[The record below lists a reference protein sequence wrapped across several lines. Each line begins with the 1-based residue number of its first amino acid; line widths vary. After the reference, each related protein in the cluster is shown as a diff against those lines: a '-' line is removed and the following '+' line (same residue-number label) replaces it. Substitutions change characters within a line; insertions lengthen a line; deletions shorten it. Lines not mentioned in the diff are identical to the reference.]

1 VGGFS
6 RFEGIVMRS
15 EVLVRR
21 TLRVPRVQG
30 PAGDGSTVVRQ
41 LDAVLT
47 GVGFV
52 ASRELLAHLDG
63 LAPGAALD
71 LAVDVVGAVRELV
84 GDHVRHN
91 AYFVDFP
98 RNVPDTWDF
107 WLSCLRETVAAH
119 GAEVPPG
126 IVNLLSLAGY
136 GRYRHS
142 YVELLAAHDELIA
155 SLKDRV
161 TVLHLGGTLAE
172 ETTRLY
178 TELAG
183 SATPLTAA
191 DLELLAELAAACPG
205 HQVAIPVR
213 ENRAVVNAVRLA
225 HGLPLVAVDTVVDVL
240 RVACRASGGDV
251 TLATPTRFRSFRR
264 SERRVLLGA
273 LDAVVAGGEGKL
285 GDVARHA
292 EVWKRLAAGLHPYED
307 DRFARAREVFDVAR
321 GDRVVRSLAGR
332 AESAFRAGRVAD
344 AAAILA
350 TAPGMLVRSLDRL
363 LRTTTDTGAVLTAF
377 ESVAGGVSG
386 RVLCSLREHVANRST
401 VDRARVF
408 TGRAKRAWRTVDARL
423 PLPFDVIDHVRG
435 IVDTELAA
443 RLSGFGPVVV
453 DPAVLTVAVPLSG
466 KAAEDGF
473 AVLPR
478 GSRSVVDGEVLRFF
492 AYWRET
498 ARRTDYDL
506 SALLLDDDFAYRG
519 HVSWTNL
526 RDGEVVYS
534 GDLTEARNGATE
546 FIDVPL
552 DKVGATRIVP
562 QVNVYAGEGFDTV
575 AESMFGWMV
584 RDRAQKGAPFE
595 ARTVRTRSDLRGS
608 GRVALPAVFSQD
620 AAGTWSVLWTHLY
633 LTGSPTFNQVE
644 GNHLTT
650 GSLARAV
657 VERRYLM
664 VGDLLGL
671 LPGPVT
677 TWTPD
682 LALTG
687 PVTYVGLTRP
697 DGLPA
702 GSRVLDLGT
711 LNQLVPA

>member
-1 VGGFS
+1 
-6 RFEGIVMRS
+6 MRS
-15 EVLVRR
+15 EVLIRR
-21 TLRVPRVQG
+21 TLRVPRVEG
-30 PAGDGSTVVRQ
+30 PAGDGSAVVRQ

-63 LAPGAALD
+63 LEPGAALD

-84 GDHVRHN
+84 GDDVAHN
-91 AYFVDFP
+91 AYFIDFP

-107 WLSCLRETVAAH
+107 WLSCLRQTVSAH
-119 GAEVPPG
+119 GAAVPAG
-126 IVNLLSLAGY
+126 FVNLLSLAGY
-136 GRYRHS
+136 GRYQHS
-142 YVELLAAHDELIA
+142 YAELLAAHDELIV

-161 TVLHLGGTLAE
+161 TVLHLGGTPAE

-183 SATPLTAA
+183 SGTPLRAA
-191 DLELLAELAAACPG
+191 DLELLAELAAECLDEP
-205 HQVAIPVR
+205 VDLPVR

-225 HGLPLVAVDTVVDVL
+225 HGRPLVAVDTVVDVL
-240 RVACRASGGDV
+240 RVAAQASGGDV

-273 LDAVVAGGEGKL
+273 LDAVVAANEGKL

-307 DRFARAREVFDVAR
+307 DRFAHAREVFDVAR

-332 AESAFRAGRVAD
+332 AELAFRAGRVAD
-344 AAAILA
+344 AAGVLA
-350 TAPGMLVRSLDRL
+350 KAPGMLVRSLDRL
-363 LRTTTDTGAVLTAF
+363 LRTATDTDAVLTAF
-377 ESVAGGVSG
+377 ESVVTEVSG
-386 RVLCSLREHVANRST
+386 RVLCSLREHVVNRFH
-401 VDRARVF
+401 VDSARVF
-408 TGRAKRAWRTVDARL
+408 AGRAKRAWVTVDARL
-423 PLPFDVIDHVRG
+423 PLPRDVIDRVRG

-453 DPAVLTVAVPLSG
+453 DPDVLTVAVPLSG
-466 KAAEDGF
+466 KATEDGF

-478 GSRSVVDGEVLRFF
+478 GSESVVDGEVLRFF
-492 AYWRET
+492 TYWRQT

-506 SALLLDDDFAYRG
+506 SALLLDDEFRYRA
-519 HVSWTNL
+519 HVSWTSL

-534 GDLTEARNGATE
+534 GDLTEAKNGATE

-552 DKVGATRIVP
+552 DSVGATRIVP
-562 QVNVYAGEGFDTV
+562 QVNIYAGEGFEQV

-595 ARTVRTRSDLRGS
+595 ARTVHTRSDLRGT
-608 GRVALPAVFSQD
+608 GRVALPAVFSRD
-620 AAGTWSVLWTHLY
+620 AAGQWSVRWLHLY
-633 LTGSPTFNQVE
+633 LNGTPNFNQVE
-644 GNHLTT
+644 GNHVTT
-650 GSLARAV
+650 SALARAV
-657 VERRYLM
+657 VERRYLT
-664 VGDLLGL
+664 VGDLLEL

-682 LALTG
+682 LALTE

-697 DGLPA
+697 DGLPE